1 MSVHLVLGMAI
12 VALGVATALM
22 GLAVLAGR
30 MDGTKVQ
37 RAVRTGTTEAQRSMA
52 LRVIHGG
59 QAAPVDEVALV
70 REVARGQVSQG
81 AFVITSSVVIT
92 LLLLSAV
99 GTGSPSW
106 LQVTSPVV
114 GLVNVGIAV
123 VIALRV
129 RRARRFLAAGPEV
142 RRAASR

>member
-1 MSVHLVLGMAI
+1 MLGVGI

-59 QAAPVDEVALV
+59 LAAPADEVALV
-70 REVARGQVSQG
+70 RQVARGRVSQG
-81 AFVITSSVVIT
+81 AFVITSVIIT

-99 GTGSPSW
+99 DTGSPSW
-106 LQVTSPVV
+106 LQVMAPVV
-114 GLVNVGIAV
+114 ALVNVGIAV
-123 VIALRV
+123 VIALKV
-129 RRARRFLAAGPEV
+129 RRARRFLAAGPDV
-142 RRAASR
+142 QRAPSR